1 MNLKADQSFV
11 LADQRYDLKDH
22 LVDEYGK
29 DFMLVMFMVR
39 LIDEKNNLK
48 NEFLYLF
55 KSKSTSKFFEFP

>member
-29 DFMLVMFMVR
+29 DFMLGDV
-39 LIDEKNNLK
+39 
-48 NEFLYLF
+48 YG
-55 KSKSTSKFFEFP
+55 